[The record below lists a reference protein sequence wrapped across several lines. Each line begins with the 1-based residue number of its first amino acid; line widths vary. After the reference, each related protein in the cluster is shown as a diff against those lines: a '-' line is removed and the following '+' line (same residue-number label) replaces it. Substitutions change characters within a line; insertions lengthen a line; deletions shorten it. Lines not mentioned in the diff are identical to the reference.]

1 LALSS
6 LAATLEMGMDRRTAQ
21 TIELARGTRQ
31 LVSVTQ
37 GSLVLVRRG
46 AVLVRPPPE
55 WPADTFTHVGWRL
68 DAEET
73 FAATASGYAEL
84 VAIDSAEVL
93 LIPAEPFMAKVME
106 LAATVCR
113 SVQAWWA
120 PRRSVR

>member
-1 LALSS
+1 MERQA
-6 LAATLEMGMDRRTAQ
+6 AQ

-37 GSLVLVRRG
+37 GTLVLVRRG
-46 AVLVRPPPE
+46 TVLVRPPPE

-68 DAEET
+68 DAEEA

-84 VAIDSAEVL
+84 VAIDSAEIL
-93 LIPAEPFMAKVME
+93 LIPAEPFMAQVRE
-106 LAATVCR
+106 LVAAVCR

-120 PRRSVR
+120 PA